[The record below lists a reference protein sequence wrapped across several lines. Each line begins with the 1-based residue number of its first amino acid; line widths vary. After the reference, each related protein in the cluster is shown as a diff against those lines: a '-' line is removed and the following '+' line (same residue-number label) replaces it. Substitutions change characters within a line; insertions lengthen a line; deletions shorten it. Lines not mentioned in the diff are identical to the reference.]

1 MYPSSPIVEY
11 MITKK
16 ANTEQLNEDMLPV
29 KGDIPRDAS
38 TQDLLELI
46 RSGIYISSTSLNFYT
61 DRCSSYK

>member
-46 RSGIYISSTSLNFYT
+46 EAV
-61 DRCSSYK
+61 